1 MQFLTFEDFKTVID
15 LTILRDI
22 LDYPEVTGTPSAG
35 DAALISE
42 AQDMLD
48 RSELAAMDEARGW
61 LLGKYDIDTDFA
73 KTGTERQPILVM
85 KVVDIALYNIHCIL
99 NPKSIPAIREKRY
112 DDAITWFRNVNEG
125 IINPAGL
132 TKPTNGSKS
141 HIHFGSN
148 PKRGHYI

>member
-15 LTILRDI
+15 LNILRDI
-22 LDYPEVTGTPSAG
+22 IDYPEVTGTPSAE
-35 DAALISE
+35 DAALIAE
-42 AQDMLD
+42 AEDMLD

-73 KTGTERQPILVM
+73 KTGTNRQPILIM
-85 KVVDIALYNIHCIL
+85 KLVDIALYNIHCIL
-99 NPKSIPAIREKRY
+99 NPKVIPAIREKRY

-125 IINPAGL
+125 IINPKGL
-132 TKPTNGSKS
+132 TKPENGSKD
-141 HIHFGSN
+141 HIFFGSN